1 MVHIHYMRGGYMGS
15 ISTYIMLPFRHLI
28 ASWRLQASSRQILL
42 HRQMKSIYD
51 ITCHKKSIASINTPE
66 RVDYFRWQL
75 LQLIM
80 ASAQIALHYFSCLL
94 AFHSIKKTEF
104 KQLRMLFL
112 SKFYW
117 HLFLV
122 LSTLYLKSK
131 LTDIIQFVCV

>member
-1 MVHIHYMRGGYMGS
+1 MTTATTYNG
-15 ISTYIMLPFRHLI
+15 ISSNR
-28 ASWRLQASSRQILL
+28 SSLFF
-42 HRQMKSIYD
+42 M
-51 ITCHKKSIASINTPE
+51 
-66 RVDYFRWQL
+66 
-75 LQLIM
+75 
-80 ASAQIALHYFSCLL
+80 SAGISFYK
-94 AFHSIKKTEF
+94 KKTEF